1 MIRKIKVTD
10 YPRLMEIWES
20 AVLSTHDFLK
30 EEDFLYYKER
40 LPVYFQYVNLF
51 GFEQEGILIG
61 FMGIA
66 EGNLEMLFI
75 DNKYRGAGIGKKL
88 ITYAIDN
95 LQVTKVDV
103 NEQNVQA
110 VGFYEY
116 MGFNIYKRSNLDG
129 EGKEYPI
136 SFTVVSIAIK

>member
-1 MIRKIKVTD
+1 MIKKIKVTD
-10 YPRLMEIWES
+10 HPRLMEIWES
-20 AVLSTHDFLK
+20 SVLNTHDFLK

-75 DNKYRGAGIGKKL
+75 DNKYWGAGIGKKL

-136 SFTVVSIAIK
+136 LHMQL